1 MAIKG
6 KGKTKSRQVSRAP
19 RHEPVAVKKPFAQRG
34 WVRGLV
40 LFMCGVLALSVT
52 WWAYAGIDKQRNA
65 SKAADAQTQQQAA
78 VSAWKVNIEGALS
91 SVGQV
96 QGGATPQ
103 IATDVGTAIT
113 DLGKG
118 TDAGV
123 TADQLTSE
131 ADKLETAPKTLA
143 GFKLTDTIVNHGFD
157 QTQTD
162 LITTIQPEVES
173 GLRSPAGA
181 APPPAPPVQ
190 GPAPPRLTALAMQA
204 PANADELLAEA
215 KTANASGQDLIERGW
230 SSYTNIATL
239 AGMPPPLPPPAG

>member
-131 ADKLETAPKTLA
+131 ADKLETAAKTLA

-173 GLRSPAGA
+173 GLRSLAVA
-181 APPPAPPVQ
+181 A
-190 GPAPPRLTALAMQA
+190 RLTALAMQD

-239 AGMPPPLPPPAG
+239 AGMPPPLPQPAGAGGLPQGLGG